1 MNLRQTIACAL
12 AAAAVCA
19 CFPRG
24 AAAQDAAGEAAK
36 PVEADPAMTEE
47 LEFIK
52 ALVDANM
59 PDFSEG
65 VIAEAK
71 KKWPMAMPKLRVLEL
86 QGDLRLGK
94 FDSVQKAVNELK
106 GKKGH
111 ESEYWALRLSMADAY
126 YARGMMPECR
136 KIYDEFFKTVKKPS
150 ADLLDFYVESGF
162 KWASICVREKKFD
175 DAIAM
180 YGSLLSLGQN
190 SLGSDSVVKWCS
202 VALEAVELMLRLADE
217 IPDDP
222 KDKQAKKRAEYLAK
236 AEGYVKE
243 LLWKTD
249 LIIVFG
255 KAVAMKA
262 HIEMLR
268 GKTAEAQALVNRYM
282 PKLSEM
288 KTS

>member
-12 AAAAVCA
+12 AAASVCA

-36 PVEADPAMTEE
+36 PAEADPAMTEE
-47 LEFIK
+47 LDFIK

-71 KKWPMAMPKLRVLEL
+71 KKWPMALPKLRVLEL

-106 GKKGH
+106 GKKGR

-162 KWASICVREKKFD
+162 KWAGICVREKHFD
-175 DAIAM
+175 DAVAM
-180 YGSLLSLGQN
+180 YVSLQSLGQN
-190 SLGSDSVVKWCS
+190 SLGNDSVMKWCS

-217 IPDDP
+217 IPADP
-222 KDKQAKKRAEYLAK
+222 KDKQAKKRA
-236 AEGYVKE
+236 
-243 LLWKTD
+243 
-249 LIIVFG
+249 
-255 KAVAMKA
+255 
-262 HIEMLR
+262 
-268 GKTAEAQALVNRYM
+268 
-282 PKLSEM
+282 
-288 KTS
+288 